1 MALIQLREG
10 LATAQH
16 RRKCSGISSEKPP
29 SMGQQWNF
37 ASQTHYKIKLIF
49 LQLGK
54 MWYFAR
60 KKNLFFSIE
69 AVETKLKALR
79 TPFLWAARCRNVP
92 WLALGHIAC
101 ARRQRQSVHMRRR
114 QEWWGESSIT
124 GWSAPLD
131 PQLHGLRPSSHHSN
145 VLYPLSRASATLTHL
160 GSCSMGG
167 RRGAFQGRKLKGH
180 LLLKRNEGQ
189 TGAEAKEGDRG
200 QEVSGCPHRALV
212 CVASLLAW
220 VLLGGRPW
228 AST

>member
-1 MALIQLREG
+1 MHRLRDFDKC
-10 LATAQH
+10 LYSQSPCPDQDKDH
-16 RRKCSGISSEKPP
+16 FCHLRRSSEVVLKAYEKGQWGQKAPVWGQRPP
-29 SMGQQWNF
+29 LLFVGVCVLYSLEFCLEGWGLCVGQGS
-37 ASQTHYKIKLIF
+37 AGMTV
-49 LQLGK
+49 
-54 MWYFAR
+54 AR
-60 KKNLFFSIE
+60 F
-69 AVETKLKALR
+69 VKLK
-79 TPFLWAARCRNVP
+79 TPAHARVRPSCR
-92 WLALGHIAC
+92 I
-101 ARRQRQSVHMRRR
+101 
-114 QEWWGESSIT
+114 
-124 GWSAPLD
+124 D

-145 VLYPLSRASATLTHL
+145 VLYFLSRASATLTHL